1 MTQQHALHT
10 QKAQNTAS
18 SIAVLFVV
26 GVAKLV
32 AAVIVLVVS
41 VWIAAVAGLAVSG
54 FACSG
59 GVIGEGCSS
68 DNAAGGWVVF
78 GLFAAVGGVLA
89 ILTLLPRRWRQRLL
103 HADEPTREPRL

>member
-1 MTQQHALHT
+1 MAFLL
-10 QKAQNTAS
+10 
-18 SIAVLFVV
+18 IV

-32 AAVIVLVVS
+32 AAVVVLVLS

-68 DNAAGGWVVF
+68 NNAAGGWMVF
-78 GLFAAVGGVLA
+78 GLLVAAGGMLA
-89 ILTLLPRRWRQRLL
+89 ILALLPRRWRWRLI
-103 HADEPTREPRL
+103 HSDAPTREPRL